1 MHLLGCT
8 SVLNVDLERSWF
20 SSLPPS
26 RPERR
31 VEEKLLSQCM
41 TLSNW
46 LGIKLLTTK
55 TFAALKP
62 IFKLVR
68 ASLMS
73 ALKSTTNSPWRK
85 SRAHRGR
92 SGCLTV
98 CERVCVPTHKCVGES
113 EHACGQY
120 VCARSRSA
128 MTNPFLRLVSARL
141 STFFCLCVYPLSHLW
156 CFPGLFSHKK
166 KLWFEL
172 IDKLQ
177 ADIHSHIVL

>member
-120 VCARSRSA
+120 VCARSHG
-128 MTNPFLRLVSARL
+128 LRWRTHFYVWFPLICRPSFVSVFIRYH
-141 STFFCLCVYPLSHLW
+141 TFDVFRD
-156 CFPGLFSHKK
+156 FSHTKK
-166 KLWFEL
+166 SCGLNW
-172 IDKLQ
+172 
-177 ADIHSHIVL
+177 